1 MKSLRTRAMLVAATL
16 AVLAAC
22 SSGPTVSQRNQVL
35 RPTEVLSDQD
45 FAVPVESGL
54 TTLLPVYSNVKL
66 VEAHP
71 GIKRATI
78 AIQTPTRDAFA
89 VFDALKT
96 SLGARL
102 AEGGDAALL
111 VPQFLSQQDIDRHQL
126 GPDFARWTVDNWMVG
141 GSTRP
146 VTLRDAGIPISSFAV
161 LDALLLYLADRQ
173 QYPDLEEIQFVGY
186 GASARLIQLYAAVAK
201 GLGAPRAAGVR
212 VRYVVLSPESHLYFD
227 DKRAARADAPFAPV
241 ERERCA
247 GYQLWPYGTVV
258 APAYAAG
265 QLPRD
270 MATEYAAADV
280 LLLRAERESDGT
292 DRGCEAMAQGRN
304 RVERLSAH
312 LRHLAAYIGGAP
324 SGVRSGIVR
333 GADGSLRGMLTSSC
347 VREVLSG
354 AAGC

>member
-1 MKSLRTRAMLVAATL
+1 MKSVCLRVMLAAATF

-22 SSGPTVSQRNQVL
+22 SSSPTVSLRNQVL

-45 FAVPVESGL
+45 FAVPVEGGL

-89 VFDALKT
+89 VYDALKT
-96 SLGARL
+96 SLGPRL

-126 GPDFARWTVDNWMVG
+126 GPDFARWTVDNWMIG

-146 VTLRDAGIPISSFAV
+146 VTLRDASVPVSSFSV

-173 QYPDLEEIQFVGY
+173 QYPDLEEIQLVGY
-186 GASARLIQLYAAVAK
+186 GASARLVQLYAAIAK
-201 GLGAPRAAGVR
+201 GLAAPRAAGVR
-212 VRYVVLSPESHLYFD
+212 VRFVVLSPESHLYFD
-227 DKRAARADAPFAPV
+227 DRRAPRADAPLAPF

-247 GYQLWPYGTVV
+247 GYQLWPYGTVL

-265 QLPRD
+265 QIARD
-270 MATEYAAADV
+270 MAAEYAASDM
-280 LLLRAERESDGT
+280 LLLRAEREIEGT
-292 DRGCEAMAQGRN
+292 DRSCEAMAQGRN
-304 RVERLSAH
+304 RVERLDTH
-312 LRHLAAYIGGAP
+312 LRYLAAYIGGAP
-324 SGVRSGIVR
+324 AGVRSGIVR
-333 GADGSLRGMLTSSC
+333 GADGSLRGMLGSVC
-347 VREVLSG
+347 MREVLAG
-354 AAGC
+354 AGGC

>member
-1 MKSLRTRAMLVAATL
+1 MKSSCMRAMLVAATL

-22 SSGPTVSQRNQVL
+22 SSAPTVSQRNQVL
-35 RPTEVLSDQD
+35 RATEVLSDQD
-45 FAVPVESGL
+45 FAVPVDGGL
-54 TTLLPVYSNVKL
+54 TTLLPVYASLKL

-89 VFDALKT
+89 VYDALKT
-96 SLGARL
+96 SLGPRL
-102 AEGGDAALL
+102 AEGGDGALL

-146 VTLRDAGIPISSFAV
+146 GTLRDAGVPVSSFSV

-173 QYPDLEEIQFVGY
+173 QYPDLEEIQLVGY
-186 GASARLIQLYAAVAK
+186 GASARLIQLYAAVAR
-201 GLGAPRAAGVR
+201 GLAAPRAAGIR

-227 DKRAARADAPFAPV
+227 DRRAARADAQFAPV

-247 GYQLWPYGTVV
+247 GYQLWPYGTVL

-265 QLPRD
+265 QIARD
-270 MATEYAAADV
+270 MAAQYAGADM
-280 LLLRAERESDGT
+280 LLLRAEREIEGT
-292 DRGCEAMAQGRN
+292 DRSCEAMAQGRN
-304 RVERLSAH
+304 RVERLATH
-312 LRHLAAYIGGAP
+312 LRYLAAYIGGAP
-324 SGVRSGIVR
+324 PI
-333 GADGSLRGMLTSSC
+333 
-347 VREVLSG
+347 
-354 AAGC
+354 

>member
-1 MKSLRTRAMLVAATL
+1 MKSQCMRAMLVAATL

-22 SSGPTVSQRNQVL
+22 SSAPTVSQRNQVL
-35 RPTEVLSDQD
+35 RATEVLSDQD
-45 FAVPVESGL
+45 FAVPVEGGL

-89 VFDALKT
+89 VYDALKT
-96 SLGARL
+96 SLGPRL
-102 AEGGDAALL
+102 AAGGDAALL

-146 VTLRDAGIPISSFAV
+146 VTLRDAAVPVSSFAV

-173 QYPDLEEIQFVGY
+173 QYPDLEEIQLVGY

-201 GLGAPRAAGVR
+201 GLGPPRAAGIR

-227 DKRAARADAPFAPV
+227 DRRAPRADAPFALV
-241 ERERCA
+241 ERDRCA

-265 QLPRD
+265 QLARD
-270 MATEYAAADV
+270 MAAEYAASDI
-280 LLLRAERESDGT
+280 LLLRAEREIEGT

-304 RVERLSAH
+304 RVERLELY

-324 SGVRSGIVR
+324 SGVRSAIVR

>member
-1 MKSLRTRAMLVAATL
+1 MKSSRMRSMLAATAL

-22 SSGPTVSQRNQVL
+22 SSAPTVSQRNQVL
-35 RPTEVLSDQD
+35 RATEVLSDQD
-45 FAVPVESGL
+45 FAVPVDGGL
-54 TTLLPVYSNVKL
+54 ATLLPVYANVKL
-66 VEAHP
+66 VDAHP

-89 VFDALKT
+89 VYDALKT
-96 SLGARL
+96 SLGAPL
-102 AEGGDAALL
+102 AAGGDAALL

-146 VTLRDAGIPISSFAV
+146 VTLRDAAAPVSSFVV

-173 QYPDLEEIQFVGY
+173 QYPDLEEIQLVGH
-186 GASARLIQLYAAVAK
+186 GASARLVQLYAAVAK
-201 GLGAPRAAGVR
+201 GLSAPRAAGIR
-212 VRYVVLSPESHLYFD
+212 VRFVVLSPESHLYFD
-227 DKRAARADAPFAPV
+227 DGRAPRADAPFAPV

-247 GYQLWPYGTVV
+247 GYQLWPYGTVL

-265 QLPRD
+265 RLARD
-270 MATEYAAADV
+270 LAAEYAASDM
-280 LLLRAERESDGT
+280 LLLRAERESEGS
-292 DRGCEAMAQGRN
+292 DRSCEAMVQGRN
-304 RVERLSAH
+304 RVERIDAH
-312 LRHLAAYIGGAP
+312 LRHLAAYVGGAP

-333 GADGSLRGMLTSSC
+333 GADGRLRGMLASSC

-354 AAGC
+354 ATGC